1 MTFHFVTLFPELI
14 LPYFKDSILSR
25 AVANNLI
32 SLHTHNPRD
41 YTKEKHR
48 KTDDTISGGGS
59 GMLFSPQPMFDCLAP
74 LKKTHIIFLSPTGK
88 PFSQKDAKNLA
99 KKEEITFVCGRY
111 EGFDERIVE
120 EFADE
125 IYSIGD
131 FVLTGGELPALCM
144 CDAISRN
151 IGGVLGNED
160 ATKEESF
167 ESGLVEYPSFTK
179 PATYLGRK
187 TPSVF
192 LEGNHKKI
200 DQARHEMAL
209 CKTKFARVDLYLDN
223 K

>member
-1 MTFHFVTLFPELI
+1 M
-14 LPYFKDSILSR
+14 SR

-32 SLHTHNPRD
+32 SLHAHNPRD
-41 YTKEKHR
+41 YTKDKHR

-59 GMLFSPQPMFDCLAP
+59 GMLFSPQPMFDCLTP
-74 LKKTHIIFLSPTGK
+74 LQKTHIIFLSPTGK
-88 PFSQKDAKNLA
+88 PFTQKDAKNLA
-99 KKEEITFVCGRY
+99 NKEEITFVCGRY

-187 TPSVF
+187 TPSVL